1 MDKTLTFNDREDL
14 LSKIVM
20 KKKDIPNATAIIDNL
35 VAYLKR
41 YKKGDKKAM
50 QTVVKLRKKM
60 LSAAAETYIELEE
73 DGMYDA
79 VVAELNVLNH
89 FED

>member
-50 QTVVKLRKKM
+50 QVVVKLRKKM

-79 VVAELNVLNH
+79 VVAELNILNY